1 MKKQHLILFFISCL
15 ALFSCN
21 DRSAVTRDD
30 FDSIAE
36 SFNDPAAEY
45 RTFPFAVWN
54 DKMTEENIDEK
65 LNDMKE
71 QGCGGVIIHP
81 RPGLITEYLS
91 DEWFSLYKHAV
102 STAKSLGMEIWIYDE
117 NSYPS
122 GFAGGHVPAQMPE
135 SFNQGEGLALTKAE
149 ALPDNAD
156 SYYLC
161 LMKDGDAWKDITFD
175 LGSYKDV
182 RGEYYLYSKTYAGK
196 SDWYGGFSY
205 VDLLLPGVTEKF
217 QDITMSGYE
226 KTFQDEFGKTIK
238 GVFSDE
244 PNIATTGGIR
254 WTPELFR
261 EFQKRWEYDLKPL
274 LPLLSEETGNW
285 KKVRHDYA
293 QTLLDLFIENWSKP
307 FSSYCAEHNLKWTG
321 HYWEHDW
328 PNMNQGPD
336 NMAMYA
342 WHQMP
347 GIDMLFN
354 QFNEEN
360 PQAQFGNVRSVKEL
374 RSVANQMGYAR
385 TLSETYGGGGWDETF
400 KDFKRLGDWEYVLGV
415 NFMNQHL
422 SHNTLSGARKYD
434 YPPVFSYHS
443 PWWEDYGTINTYF
456 GRLSMVL
463 SKGVQKNDLLILEP
477 NSTIWSYFSHMGSD
491 PKLWEIGKTFQ
502 DMVTSL
508 EKHQVEYD
516 LGSENIIKDHGSVSG
531 GRLVVGEAS
540 YSTVV
545 LPPMMENLN
554 KPTFD
559 LLKEFLKQGGK
570 LLAFSSPNLVDGAE
584 SEELVEFMKGV
595 DVMPEFSESAIAEK
609 FGEFQ
614 PDLEWNGGDLYHQRR
629 VYSDGDLLFLVNSS
643 MDQPVKGSISMPGK
657 SVVMMDAMSG
667 EIYSYNATVDGKNLK
682 ADFELEPAGSL
693 LLFFSEKKE
702 QYPEVPAVAGDEKL
716 KASSDVVVKRLK
728 DNALNIDFCDLSV
741 KGKTFRNIYFAT
753 AADIAYK
760 EHGFANG
767 NPWNTSVQYK
777 RNIVDR
783 DTLKDG
789 GFNVAYRFT
798 VNDDFDYSGIRLVS
812 EKPEI
817 FSVSVNGTPV
827 KPAEG
832 EWWLDHSFGVYHI
845 GSLVRKGTNVVDV
858 SVQPMSIYAEIE
870 PVYVIGDFSVVP
882 EKHGWSISAPVKSF
896 GLGSWKAQKQPFYP
910 WDFSYSKEYVIDDL
924 TRPYAVR
931 LNKWNGTVAE
941 VYVNGEKAGVIGFDP
956 YQLDVTKFLKEGSN
970 TVEVRVIGSHKNLLG
985 PLYDTSSGLAS
996 PWHWKNG
1003 RNDMPGN
1010 QYCQF
1015 DYGLMEDFDLVR

>member
-15 ALFSCN
+15 ALFACN

-36 SFNDPAAEY
+36 SFKNPAAEY

-65 LNDMKE
+65 LKEMKE

-161 LMKDGDAWKDITFD
+161 LMKDGDAWKDITSD
-175 LGSYKDV
+175 LGSYKNV

-205 VDLLLPGVTEKF
+205 VDLLLPGVTKKF
-217 QDITMSGYE
+217 LDITMSGYE
-226 KTFQDEFGKTIK
+226 KTLQDEFGKTIK

-254 WTPELFR
+254 WTPELFS
-261 EFQKRWEYDLKPL
+261 EFRKRWGYDLKPL

-307 FSSYCAEHNLKWTG
+307 FSLYCEEHNLKWTG

-400 KDFKRLGDWEYVLGV
+400 MDFKRLGDWEYVLGV

-477 NSTIWSYFSHMGSD
+477 NSTIWSYFSHMGAD

-570 LLAFSSPNLVDGAE
+570 LLAFSSPDLVDGAE

-595 DVMPEFSESAIAEK
+595 DVMPEFSESAIGEK
-609 FGEFQ
+609 FGEFR
-614 PDLEWNGGDLYHQRR
+614 PDIEWNGGDLYHQRR
-629 VYSDGDLLFLVNSS
+629 IYSDGDLVFMVNSS
-643 MDQPVKGSISMPGK
+643 MDQPVKGSISLPGK
-657 SVVMMDAMSG
+657 SVVMMDALSG
-667 EIYSYNATVDGKNLK
+667 EIYSYNVAIDGKNLK

-702 QYPEVPAVAGDEKL
+702 QYPEVPSVAGDEKL
-716 KASSDVVVKRLK
+716 NASSDLVVKRLR

-741 KGKTFRNIYFAT
+741 NGKTFRNIYFAT

-789 GFNVAYRFT
+789 GFKVAYRFT

-845 GSLVRKGTNVVDV
+845 GSIVRKGTNVVEV

-870 PVYVIGDFSVVP
+870 PVYVIGDFSVVT
-882 EKHGWSISAPVKSF
+882 EKHGWSISAPVESF
-896 GLGSWKAQKQPFYP
+896 GLGSWKAQKQPFYS
-910 WDFSYSKEYVIDDL
+910 WDFSYSKDYVIDDL

-1003 RNDMPGN
+1003 RNDLPGD
-1010 QYCQF
+1010 QYCQL

>member
-1 MKKQHLILFFISCL
+1 
-15 ALFSCN
+15 
-21 DRSAVTRDD
+21 
-30 FDSIAE
+30 
-36 SFNDPAAEY
+36 
-45 RTFPFAVWN
+45 
-54 DKMTEENIDEK
+54 
-65 LNDMKE
+65 
-71 QGCGGVIIHP
+71 
-81 RPGLITEYLS
+81 
-91 DEWFSLYKHAV
+91 
-102 STAKSLGMEIWIYDE
+102 
-117 NSYPS
+117 
-122 GFAGGHVPAQMPE
+122 
-135 SFNQGEGLALTKAE
+135 
-149 ALPDNAD
+149 
-156 SYYLC
+156 
-161 LMKDGDAWKDITFD
+161 
-175 LGSYKDV
+175 
-182 RGEYYLYSKTYAGK
+182 
-196 SDWYGGFSY
+196 
-205 VDLLLPGVTEKF
+205 
-217 QDITMSGYE
+217 
-226 KTFQDEFGKTIK
+226 
-238 GVFSDE
+238 
-244 PNIATTGGIR
+244 
-254 WTPELFR
+254 
-261 EFQKRWEYDLKPL
+261 
-274 LPLLSEETGNW
+274 
-285 KKVRHDYA
+285 
-293 QTLLDLFIENWSKP
+293 
-307 FSSYCAEHNLKWTG
+307 
-321 HYWEHDW
+321 
-328 PNMNQGPD
+328 
-336 NMAMYA
+336 
-342 WHQMP
+342 
-347 GIDMLFN
+347 
-354 QFNEEN
+354 
-360 PQAQFGNVRSVKEL
+360 
-374 RSVANQMGYAR
+374 
-385 TLSETYGGGGWDETF
+385 
-400 KDFKRLGDWEYVLGV
+400 
-415 NFMNQHL
+415 
-422 SHNTLSGARKYD
+422 
-434 YPPVFSYHS
+434 
-443 PWWEDYGTINTYF
+443 
-456 GRLSMVL
+456 
-463 SKGVQKNDLLILEP
+463 
-477 NSTIWSYFSHMGSD
+477 
-491 PKLWEIGKTFQ
+491 
-502 DMVTSL
+502 
-508 EKHQVEYD
+508 
-516 LGSENIIKDHGSVSG
+516 
-531 GRLVVGEAS
+531 
-540 YSTVV
+540 
-545 LPPMMENLN
+545 
-554 KPTFD
+554 
-559 LLKEFLKQGGK
+559 
-570 LLAFSSPNLVDGAE
+570 
-584 SEELVEFMKGV
+584 
-595 DVMPEFSESAIAEK
+595 
-609 FGEFQ
+609 
-614 PDLEWNGGDLYHQRR
+614 
-629 VYSDGDLLFLVNSS
+629 